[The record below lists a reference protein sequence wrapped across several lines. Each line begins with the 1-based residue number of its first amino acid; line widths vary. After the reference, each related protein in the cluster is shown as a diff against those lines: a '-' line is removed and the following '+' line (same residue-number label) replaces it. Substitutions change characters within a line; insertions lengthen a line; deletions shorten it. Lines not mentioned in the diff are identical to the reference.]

1 MKSALYPTPPSSY
14 TIPHPVRVLEEG
26 MEGDVPEE
34 RDNAENDEGGEGHEA
49 ALPRAVVGVGDL
61 QLELLVHHHVD
72 KEPGVLGHPLD
83 ALLEGA
89 GRGRGR
95 GQWR

>member
-1 MKSALYPTPPSSY
+1 
-14 TIPHPVRVLEEG
+14 

-95 GQWR
+95 GRWRWCVGNTVCAEFSLCSLYTGV